1 MAETEELCENFSV
14 LTILAK
20 GSMFSYTVPSFNAN
34 IVEVKFQ
41 WEQIHKNKSSEMHVF
56 DRFAKNCKDLD
67 HPLPG
72 TACIEFNN
80 DCAFMI
86 EVSEIFSY
94 HYNLQYYNTS
104 LQCIKRIQ

>member
-1 MAETEELCENFSV
+1 MAVTEELCQNFSV

-20 GSMFSYTVPSFNAN
+20 GNTFNYIVPSFPVFNAD

-41 WEQIHKNKSSEMHVF
+41 WEEIHEDRSTELHVF
-56 DRFAKNCKDLD
+56 DGFARNCQDLD

-72 TACIEFNN
+72 IVRIEFSY

-86 EVSEIFSY
+86 KVSEMLSCIITIR
-94 HYNLQYYNTS
+94 YNRS
-104 LQCIKRIQ
+104 